1 MKGRAWVA
9 RTAAVVVASVIM
21 LGLQPS
27 PLHPS
32 RAVVAAPPPVARG
45 YVFGV
50 FPYLPP
56 LTLDR
61 VFAPII
67 ANLEANLATPVHLRS
82 TTSFTGFVE
91 ELGQGNY
98 DLIFAHPFFYILAAD
113 QYGYVPLVR
122 LATPLRAVFL
132 ARHDDAVDSMTALK
146 GRVLALP
153 PELSAVSEVAQREL
167 AAAGL
172 TPGVEIQLRHHQ
184 SKSSCLHALAVGVA
198 DACALP
204 RFVLKQLPPE
214 QVAGLKVI
222 HETTPIPNVVIAA
235 HPRLSEDERAKLTRT
250 ILAWPNTAQGRQIL
264 ADAGW
269 EGFVAADDRDYDE
282 LRQWGPAPVLNKRQS
297 AAE

>member
-1 MKGRAWVA
+1 MRGRAWLA
-9 RTAAVVVASVIM
+9 RTAAIVLAMVMM
-21 LGLQPS
+21 LALQPNAGAEDPPS
-27 PLHPS
+27 P
-32 RAVVAAPPPVARG
+32 ARENG

-56 LTLDR
+56 LTLDH

-67 ANLEANLATPVHLRS
+67 ASLETGVGAPVHLRS
-82 TTSFTGFVE
+82 TTTFSGFVE
-91 ELGQGNY
+91 ELGKGHY

-122 LATPLRAVFL
+122 LATPLSAVFL
-132 ARHDDAVDSMTALK
+132 TRQDDPADSMLALK
-146 GRVLALP
+146 GRVLGLP

-172 TPGVEIQLRHHQ
+172 TPGVQIQIRHHQ
-184 SKSSCLHALAVGVA
+184 SKSSCLHALALGTA

-204 RFVLKQLPPE
+204 RFVLKQLP
-214 QVAGLKVI
+214 ADHIATLKVI
-222 HETTPIPNVVIAA
+222 HETAPIPNVVIAA
-235 HPRLSEDERAKLTRT
+235 HPRLSEADRTKLIQTV
-250 ILAWPNTAQGRQIL
+250 LAWPDTAEGRQIL

-269 EGFVAADDRDYDE
+269 EGFVAADDHDYDE
-282 LRQWGPAPVLNKRQS
+282 LRRWGLATAQNRRQS

>member
-1 MKGRAWVA
+1 MRSRAWLA
-9 RTAAVVVASVIM
+9 RTAAIVLAVVMM
-21 LGLQPS
+21 LALQPNAVAEDQSS
-27 PLHPS
+27 P
-32 RAVVAAPPPVARG
+32 ARENG
-45 YVFGV
+45 YVFGI

-67 ANLEANLATPVHLRS
+67 ASLETGLGTPVHLRS
-82 TTSFTGFVE
+82 TMTFTGFVE
-91 ELGQGNY
+91 ELGTGNY

-122 LATPLRAVFL
+122 LATPLSAVFL
-132 ARHDDAVDSMTALK
+132 ARNDNAADSMMALK

-204 RFVLKQLPPE
+204 RFVLKQLPPD
-214 QVAGLKVI
+214 QMAALKVI
-222 HETTPIPNVVIAA
+222 HETKPIPNVVIAA
-235 HPRLSEDERAKLTRT
+235 HPRLSEADRANLTRT
-250 ILAWPNTAQGRQIL
+250 ILAWPDTAEGRQIL

-282 LRQWGPAPVLNKRQS
+282 LRQWGPAPVLNRRQS

>member
-1 MKGRAWVA
+1 
-9 RTAAVVVASVIM
+9 M

-27 PLHPS
+27 AIAEDQPS
-32 RAVVAAPPPVARG
+32 PAQENG
-45 YVFGV
+45 YVFGI

-67 ANLEANLATPVHLRS
+67 ASLETGLGVPVHLRS
-82 TTSFTGFVE
+82 TTSFSGFVE
-91 ELGQGNY
+91 ELGQGGY

-122 LATPLRAVFL
+122 LATPLKAVFL
-132 ARHDDAVDSMTALK
+132 TRHDDPADSMMALK

-167 AAAGL
+167 AAAGI
-172 TPGVEIQLRHHQ
+172 TPGIDIQLRHHQ
-184 SKSSCLHALAVGVA
+184 SKSSCLHALALGAA

-204 RFVLKQLPPE
+204 RFVLKQLPAD
-214 QVAGLKVI
+214 QMASLKVI
-222 HETTPIPNVVIAA
+222 YETKPIANVVIAA
-235 HPRLSEDERAKLTRT
+235 HPRLSEDERAKLSRT
-250 ILAWPNTAQGRQIL
+250 ILAWPDTAEGRQIL

-269 EGFVAADDRDYDE
+269 EGFVAAFDRDYDE
-282 LRQWGPAPVLNKRQS
+282 LRRWGPASALNRRQS